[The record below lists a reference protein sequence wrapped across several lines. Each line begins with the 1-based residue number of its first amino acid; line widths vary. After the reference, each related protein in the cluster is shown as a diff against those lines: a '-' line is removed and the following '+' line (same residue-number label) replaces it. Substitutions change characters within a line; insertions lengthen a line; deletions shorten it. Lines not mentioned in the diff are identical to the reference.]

1 MKVLLFVKKHSRMFV
16 VGTVALV
23 LISLLVAGVVY
34 RFGNRKKQK
43 NETVL
48 LIVPKPRPEIPDD
61 HVPRSPLAKSDNL
74 NGGVVVSKPLSEV
87 VGVGGRNE
95 AVLKKD
101 QVKANGEPMGLKSR
115 KRLEYPEYVTTPK
128 SNPIMSDPIVPSS
141 NVTVTTST
149 NATASNTTAIT
160 NVNANTPSI
169 NPALPNCP
177 IPVQQPNMQ
186 PIPLSPS
193 LPVSPLTTLVPPPPA
208 AAPTSAT
215 APNSTQP
222 LIMDPLIPQKYS
234 PLPTTLP
241 IIPEYKVIKSLDQDI
256 FLAQTTSS
264 DPNQAP
270 ALSLSD
276 PKETT
281 PVKYYLGMKLNYAV
295 EEGEYLV
302 RKLPIRGLLVPE
314 CKSECG
320 RLLFFSIDYL
330 PPPPSTTSPKPPK
343 SAVALPMLS
352 KTPPPSPEKLKEG
365 RGVQVVDECMI
376 KTSRKVLFRRA
387 LLDALTFFLSENTRL
402 DDQQPIRLV
411 QVPTPKGGKQI
422 FIMGLVQERLR
433 MSEEEEYKGLYR
445 ILFQLYPNEEDA
457 EYVLQ
462 YFTSE
467 AFLDKPMPPSDHYV
481 NIK

>member
-61 HVPRSPLAKSDNL
+61 HVPRSPLTKSDNL

-95 AVLKKD
+95 AAVKKD
-101 QVKANGEPMGLKSR
+101 QVKAYGEPMGLKSR
-115 KRLEYPEYVTTPK
+115 KRLEYPEDVTTPK
-128 SNPIMSDPIVPSS
+128 SNPIMSDPIVPTS
-141 NVTVTTST
+141 TIPATTS
-149 NATASNTTAIT
+149 NATVNASNASNATI
-160 NVNANTPSI
+160 NANTPSI
-169 NPALPNCP
+169 NPTLPNCP
-177 IPVQQPNMQ
+177 IPVQQPNTQ

-193 LPVSPLTTLVPPPPA
+193 LPVSPLTNFVPV
-208 AAPTSAT
+208 AAPASAT
-215 APNSTQP
+215 APNSSQP

-234 PLPTTLP
+234 SLPTTLP

-256 FLAQTTSS
+256 FLAQTTPSE
-264 DPNQAP
+264 PNQAP
-270 ALSLSD
+270 ALQPSD
-276 PKETT
+276 PKDQTK